1 MSNKKVVAKKLASK
15 QFKQAHH
22 YTRLTKKP
30 EDVYRIVFGQWLSF
44 IKTGITRYIIPN
56 RVNKACAM
64 IPVMPHDGNSDDKY
78 SYSVSLPLTFT
89 RYKGSKSV
97 RYSESY
103 YVGKMLASG
112 SLVIGAMLCLYSVAM
127 IIIQS
132 VGV

>member
-1 MSNKKVVAKKLASK
+1 MSNKKSLLSK

-44 IKTGITRYIIPN
+44 IKTGITRYIMPN
-56 RVNKACAM
+56 RINKACAM
-64 IPVMPHDGNSDDKY
+64 IPVLKHDGASDDKY
-78 SYSVSLPLTFT
+78 SYSVSLPLTVT
-89 RYKGSKSV
+89 RKKGG
-97 RYSESY
+97 YSESY
-103 YVGKMLASG
+103 YIGKMLASG
-112 SLVIGAMLCLYSVAM
+112 SLFIGAMLCLYSVAM

>member
-1 MSNKKVVAKKLASK
+1 MSNKKVASK

-44 IKTGITRYIIPN
+44 IKTGITRYIMPN

-64 IPVMPHDGNSDDKY
+64 IPVLKHDGASDNKY
-78 SYSVSLPLTFT
+78 SYSVSLPLTVT
-89 RYKGSKSV
+89 CKKGG
-97 RYSESY
+97 YSESY
-103 YVGKMLASG
+103 YIGKMLAIPFLS
-112 SLVIGAMLCLYSVAM
+112 IGAMLCLYSVAM

-132 VGV
+132 VGA